1 MSIEQLAILRSFLL
15 TRLRRFA
22 NREQLESWQ
31 NRKVEKFVRR
41 TVIRSQ
47 YYRDLFAAKGIAPED
62 WRACPLMT
70 RELFVANFDAIS
82 TRGVNL
88 AEAMALC
95 QASEASRDF
104 SARLGDLTVGMS
116 SGTSGNAD
124 SRGVFFVSDRERA
137 LWSGNIL
144 AKCIAGSIFDKCRIA
159 LFLRNNSNLYE
170 TLSGQRIQFC
180 YFDLASDCELNAKKL
195 EQFKPD
201 ILVAPPSMLGYL
213 AGLVSSGRITLKP
226 SKVISVA
233 EVLEPIDSEL
243 IRAAF
248 GSAPGQIYQCTE
260 GFIAYTCAQGSLHL
274 CEDLAVFERQY
285 LDGEP
290 GKFVP
295 IVTDFTRSTQPI
307 VRYWLGDIL
316 SDGKGCDCGSVYATI
331 GSVVGRM
338 QDCIVLPSQAS
349 DSRAGVAVTILP
361 DSLGQVFWYSGSTR
375 GLISDYQVEQIAR
388 DSLVISLPADLLDS
402 DVQEQIAKGIKE
414 LCESR
419 GAVAPSLSFESLE
432 RKSDF
437 VIKRRRVQGLADPV
451 SRLL

>member
-22 NREQLESWQ
+22 SRAQLESWQ
-31 NRKVEKFVRR
+31 NRKVQKFVRR
-41 TVIRSQ
+41 TINGSKFFRE
-47 YYRDLFAAKGIAPED
+47 LFAAKGIAPED

-70 RELFVANFDAIS
+70 RELFMANFDTIN

-88 AEAMALC
+88 AQARSLC

-104 SARLGDLTVGMS
+104 TASLGDLTVGMS

-124 SRGVFFVSDRERA
+124 SRGVFLVSDRERA

-144 AKCIAGSIFDKCRIA
+144 AKCMDGSLFDKCRIA

-170 TLSGQRIQFC
+170 TISGQRIQFC
-180 YFDLASDCELNAKKL
+180 YFDLATDCDLNAKKL

-201 ILVAPPSMLGYL
+201 ILVAPPSVLGYL

-226 SKVISVA
+226 AKVLSVA

-243 IRAAF
+243 MRAAF
-248 GSAPGQIYQCTE
+248 GTEPGQIYQCTE
-260 GFIAYTCAQGSLHL
+260 GFIAYSCVQGSLHL
-274 CEDLAVFERQY
+274 CEDLAIFERQY

-307 VRYWLGDIL
+307 IRYWLGDIL
-316 SDGKGCDCGSVYATI
+316 SDGKNCDCGSVYATI

-338 QDCIVLPSQAS
+338 QDCILLSSKAS
-349 DSRAGVAVTILP
+349 DRRAGGVVRILP
-361 DSLGQVFWYSGSTR
+361 DSVGQVFWHSGSTQ
-375 GLISDYQVEQIAR
+375 GVISDYQVVQTAR
-388 DSLVISLPADLLDS
+388 DRLVISLPADLLDT
-402 DVQEQIAKGIKE
+402 DVQEQIAIGIRE

-419 GAVAPSLSFESLE
+419 GAASPSLSFESLE

-437 VIKRRRVQGLADPV
+437 VVKRRRVQGLADTV
-451 SRLL
+451 SRLP